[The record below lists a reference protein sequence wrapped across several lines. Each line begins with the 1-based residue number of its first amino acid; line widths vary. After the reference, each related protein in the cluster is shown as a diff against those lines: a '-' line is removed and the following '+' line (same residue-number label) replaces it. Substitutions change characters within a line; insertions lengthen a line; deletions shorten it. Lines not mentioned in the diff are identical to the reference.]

1 MIPGDRPLLV
11 NVDRSKILNA
21 LSNLVNNAIRFTPD
35 RGSIELISF
44 QKGHEAW
51 VQVKDSG
58 MGIPKRDLENIFQGF
73 FQVEDH
79 MVRKTGG
86 MGIGLSIV
94 RGTMKLHNGRVWGES
109 EGEGKGS
116 TFTVTLPLAG
126 FTSEIAAT
134 GGLRSPASR

>member
-1 MIPGDRPLLV
+1 LV
-11 NVDRSKILNA
+11 NVDRPKIINA
-21 LSNLVNNAIRFTPD
+21 LSNLLNNAIRFTPD
-35 RGSIELISF
+35 RGNIELISF
-44 QKGHEAW
+44 QKGREAW
-51 VQVKDSG
+51 VQVKDNG
-58 MGIPKRDLENIFQGF
+58 VGISSRDLDHIFQGF

-116 TFTVTLPLAG
+116 TFTATLPLAG
-126 FTSEIAAT
+126 FTAEIAIT
-134 GGLRSPASR
+134 SGSRP